1 MEAALVETTPVIA
14 SALGTARTDRTVYYE
29 PGNATVTETEAMW
42 RTTIFTLSVC
52 LLLGGVGWLAA
63 EPTGDAEQV
72 KATLRA
78 MWEAIE
84 QGDAEAYAQYV
95 HPDFTQFGESDV
107 YLAQG
112 KDFEVASIR
121 DYVKRATD
129 VHTEMHQPIV
139 TVRGDVAWI
148 VYYWSDSG
156 VVGGERFTSRGKSTR
171 IFVKEEGRWLCIHGH
186 YTAVP

>member
-1 MEAALVETTPVIA
+1 MCTERA
-14 SALGTARTDRTVYYE
+14 VYYE
-29 PGNATVTETEAMW
+29 PGNANLTETKTMRRNASLVF
-42 RTTIFTLSVC
+42 IACFLLSSVA
-52 LLLGGVGWLAA
+52 GLAA
-63 EPTGDAEQV
+63 EPSSDAEQV
-72 KATLRA
+72 KATLNA

-84 QGDAEAYAQYV
+84 RGDAEAYAQYV

-112 KDFEVASIR
+112 KDLEVASIR
-121 DYVKRATD
+121 DYVKRARD

-139 TVRGDVAWI
+139 TVKGDVAWI

-156 VVGGERFTSRGKSTR
+156 VVGDERFTSQGKSTR
-171 IFVKEEGRWLCIHGH
+171 IFVREDGRWLCIHGH